1 MLLLPKSNVITDQ
14 EHCFFGL
21 ISDNS
26 NKAWLFI
33 DLYDVLITN
42 YMITSLYT
50 RQKDLKVKRG
60 SKERT
65 NEELERKYYYM
76 INLFLLFVC
85 YCMLC
90 DNKLLRK
97 GFISCLCSISYR
109 EGLFVME

>member
-50 RQKDLKVKRG
+50 RQKDLKVKEVVKREYILYDK
-60 SKERT
+60 SFAFI
-65 NEELERKYYYM
+65 Y
-76 INLFLLFVC
+76 ILL
-85 YCMLC
+85 
-90 DNKLLRK
+90 D
-97 GFISCLCSISYR
+97 
-109 EGLFVME
+109 VMW